1 MQITHV
7 ISDLILAAIGL
18 FVFFYYLIKLNLT
31 STILWES
38 FVLSISAAAIFGAI
52 NFAGYSDAN
61 IISVFFQKL
70 ASITGGVGLVGATFA
85 LVMGKNLSKIICYT
99 VLTLGFLLYA
109 LSEGFGI
116 QAIGMWTP
124 MVAMGLVFVFAILG
138 LLNGRVK
145 IGIWLL
151 TGLCFF
157 AAGQFRSQLFGTGD
171 LTIDIF
177 HYLTACG
184 VLSLGMANSSKNA

>member
-18 FVFFYYLIKLNLT
+18 YVFFMYLSKLNLT

-38 FVLSISAAAIFGAI
+38 FVLSITGAAIFGAI

-61 IISVFFQKL
+61 MISVFFQKL
-70 ASITGGVGLVGATFA
+70 ATITGGVGLVGATFA
-85 LVMGKNLSKIICYT
+85 LVTGKDLSKIACYT
-99 VLTLGFLLYA
+99 FLTLGFFLYA

-116 QAIGMWTP
+116 RAIGVWTP
-124 MVAMGLVFVFAILG
+124 IVAMGLVFVLAILG
-138 LLNGRVK
+138 FINGKVK

-151 TGLCFF
+151 IGLAFF

-177 HYLTACG
+177 HYLTAGG

>member
-18 FVFFYYLIKLNLT
+18 YVFFMYLSKLNLT

-38 FVLSISAAAIFGAI
+38 FVLSITAAAIFGAI

-61 IISVFFQKL
+61 LISLFFQKL
-70 ASITGGVGLVGATFA
+70 ATITGGVGLVGATFA
-85 LVMGKNLSKIICYT
+85 LVTGKDLSKITCYIL
-99 VLTLGFLLYA
+99 LTLGFLLFA

-116 QAIGMWTP
+116 KAIGIYTP
-124 MVAMGLVFVFAILG
+124 LVAMGLVLILAILG
-138 LLNGRVK
+138 FVNGKIK

-151 TGLCFF
+151 IGLSFF
-157 AAGQFRSQLFGTGD
+157 AVGQFRSQLFGTGD

-177 HYLTACG
+177 HYLTAGG
-184 VLSLGMANSSKNA
+184 VLSLGMANSSKNT

>member
-18 FVFFYYLIKLNLT
+18 YVFFMYLSKLNLT

-38 FVLSISAAAIFGAI
+38 FVLSITAAAIFGAI

-61 IISVFFQKL
+61 LISLFFQKL
-70 ASITGGVGLVGATFA
+70 ATITGGVGLVGATFA
-85 LVMGKNLSKIICYT
+85 LVTGKDLSKITCYIL
-99 VLTLGFLLYA
+99 LTLGFLLFA

-116 QAIGMWTP
+116 KAIGIYTP
-124 MVAMGLVFVFAILG
+124 LIAMGLVLILAILG
-138 LLNGRVK
+138 FVNGKIK

-151 TGLCFF
+151 IGLSFF
-157 AAGQFRSQLFGTGD
+157 AVGQFRSQLFGTGD

-177 HYLTACG
+177 HYLTAGG
-184 VLSLGMANSSKNA
+184 VLSLGMANNR